1 MDISGELTPIDTV
14 LKAAYSRKQLAL
26 NGVLTIASEMEGVVS
41 RDFEYDYYSGSYEA
55 VSNSEEDIVLETE
68 GKVLDEDVVV
78 KKLRTY
84 ETSNPSGGTT
94 IYIP

>member
-1 MDISGELTPIDTV
+1 MGISGELTPVDTV
-14 LKAAYSRKQLAL
+14 LKATYSREQLAL
-26 NGVLTIASEMEGVVS
+26 NGVLTTASEMEGAVS

-84 ETSNPSGGTT
+84 ETSNPSGGST

>member
-1 MDISGELTPIDTV
+1 MSISGELTSVDTV
-14 LKAAYSRKQLAL
+14 LKAT
-26 NGVLTIASEMEGVVS
+26 LTIISEIDGTIS
-41 RDFEYDYYSGSYEA
+41 KDLKYDHYSGSYEA
-55 VSNSEEDIVLETE
+55 MSNSNEDIVLETE

-78 KKLRTY
+78 KKLSTY